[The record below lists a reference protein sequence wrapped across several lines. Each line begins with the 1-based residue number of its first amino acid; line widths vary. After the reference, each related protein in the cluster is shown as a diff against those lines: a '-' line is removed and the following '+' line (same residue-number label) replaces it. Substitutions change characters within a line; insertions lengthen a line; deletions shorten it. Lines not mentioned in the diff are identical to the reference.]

1 MRKTINITF
10 VTLVLSLFLL
20 SMINKK
26 ETNPEIK
33 TQKSSMTFITPI
45 SEEVH
50 CEKLDTIQ
58 MVFKK
63 YEKDAQL
70 YLDREHFK
78 GTPLSGKL
86 LRECAKKTYDS
97 TGIIVPLEL
106 ALSQAQWESG
116 MGLKGRSPKNNPYN
130 IGEWNT
136 LGITTMTFNSTKHGV
151 QSYYNL
157 IAKKYLKERSV
168 KELFKDFIDLNGHRY
183 ASSKLYEKDISK
195 QYYYIV
201 RWIEKNDT
209 IL

>member
-1 MRKTINITF
+1 MKKTTN
-10 VTLVLSLFLL
+10 TLVLSIFIITTILL
-20 SMINKK
+20 STNKK
-26 ETNPEIK
+26 ETNPGVK
-33 TQKSSMTFITPI
+33 VQNPSMTFITPI

-136 LGITTMTFNSTKHGV
+136 LGITTMTFSSTKHGV

>member
-1 MRKTINITF
+1 MKKTTN
-10 VTLVLSLFLL
+10 TLVLSIFIITTILL
-20 SMINKK
+20 STNKK
-26 ETNPEIK
+26 ETNPEVK
-33 TQKSSMTFITPI
+33 VQNSSMTFINLI
-45 SEEVH
+45 SEGVH
-50 CEKLDTIQ
+50 YEKLDTIK

-63 YEKDAQL
+63 YEKDAQI
-70 YLDREHFK
+70 YLDRERFK

-183 ASSKLYEKDISK
+183 ASSKLYEKYISE
-195 QYYYIV
+195 QYYYIS
-201 RWIEKNDT
+201 RWIEKNNIT
-209 IL
+209 L

>member
-1 MRKTINITF
+1 
-10 VTLVLSLFLL
+10 
-20 SMINKK
+20 
-26 ETNPEIK
+26 
-33 TQKSSMTFITPI
+33 
-45 SEEVH
+45 
-50 CEKLDTIQ
+50 